1 MAKWQ
6 KVYLHRQTGEAT
18 TSRQNTILIDLPEK
32 DYMSQIL
39 VKVYKLNPTV
49 SSPLM
54 PIFHFIKKLEVIDGS
69 DILYSLSGPQAQA
82 LAYYRGRTNVGPQRM
97 NWSATETYDCFYIRF
112 GRFTGDTKYLVD
124 MAKLA
129 NPQLKITYDN
139 TVTTIEGR
147 SYTVKTDYPTVKYT
161 VIVDMLRGTPPGNYV
176 GKFISARE
184 VFTWTYVATG
194 TEYIDIPRTDPIFGI
209 GVRACYIN
217 YKTDTMLNRV
227 RLNINNQEWVPFDIY
242 YNEMDMLHREWFQ
255 PECQANFREHL
266 IDAQRHDTGLGDID
280 KEVLLTKRS
289 APIRAAFVEG
299 SNGGWL
305 RIANWDLG
313 TPTRKVEADQWYVG
327 ITGILAQ
334 HMAYL
339 PMSVVTDTPEETLD
353 APSCANI
360 LLEVSSSGASTS
372 AQGQVVVDV
381 VRDEG
386 R

>member
-6 KVYLHRQTGEAT
+6 KLYLHRQTGEAT
-18 TSRQNTILIDLPEK
+18 TSRQNTILVDLPEK
-32 DYMSQIL
+32 DYLSQIL
-39 VKVYKLNPTV
+39 VKVYKTNPTC

-54 PIFHFIKKLEVIDGS
+54 PIFHFVKRLEVIDGS
-69 DILYSLSGPQAQA
+69 DILYSLTGPEAQA
-82 LAYYRGRTNVGPQRM
+82 LAYYRGRTNVGPNRF
-97 NWSATETYDCFYIRF
+97 NVSDTEKPDMFYIRF
-112 GRFTGDTKYLVD
+112 NRFPGDTKYLLN
-124 MAKLA
+124 MGKLA

-147 SYTVKTDYPTVKYT
+147 SYTVETSNPTVKYT
-161 VIVDMLRGTPPGNYV
+161 VICDVLRGTPPANYT

-184 VFTWTYVATG
+184 IYTWTYVATG

-209 GVRACYIN
+209 GIRSAYMN
-217 YKTDTMLNRV
+217 RKTDEMFHRI
-227 RLNINNQEWVPFDIY
+227 RLNINNQEWIPFDIY
-242 YNEMDMLHREWFQ
+242 FDELSQLHREWFQ
-255 PECQANFREHL
+255 PECMANFREHL
-266 IDAQRHDTGLGDID
+266 IDAQRHDTGLGEID
-280 KEVLLTKRS
+280 KEVMVIKRS
-289 APIRAAFVEG
+289 APLRVAFIEG
-299 SNGGWL
+299 TNGGWL
-305 RIANWDLG
+305 RIANWDAA
-313 TPTRKVEADQWYVG
+313 TPTRQTECAQYYVST
-327 ITGILAQ
+327 TGVYAQ

-372 AQGQVVVDV
+372 AAGQIVVDV